1 MRVPRQMI
9 DVRTLLA
16 LGLAVS
22 LSACGDTDPL
32 GVDQGRVRFVLS
44 APTTVTAADGITAAA
59 PSLSGD
65 DDEYE
70 RWGHR
75 LFMTANVTFSSVLAR
90 NLDGVLVD
98 VDMELPATVDV
109 VSMDDGRRI
118 VLPDGELPPG
128 SYDQL
133 VVVMTA
139 LQGVLRDGTTITI
152 EPPGGGWTAIVREC
166 PFTVEDG
173 GTTIVSLQFMLREAF
188 RWGDGRFRFFP
199 RFRCVQEP
207 AG

>member
-1 MRVPRQMI
+1 MGIPRQTI
-9 DVRTLLA
+9 HLRSALA
-16 LGLAVS
+16 VGLAVG
-22 LSACGDTDPL
+22 LAACGDADPL

-44 APTTVTAADGITAAA
+44 APTTITAGDGLGAA
-59 PSLSGD
+59 AAGLSAD
-65 DDEYE
+65 DDDGD

-75 LFMTANVTFSSVLAR
+75 AFTTANVTLSSVLAR
-90 NLDGVLVD
+90 NLDGVLVN

-118 VLPDGELPPG
+118 VLPDGELASG

-139 LQGVLRDGTTITI
+139 LQGMLRDGTALTI
-152 EPPGGGWTAIVREC
+152 EPPGGGWTAIVHGC

-173 GTTIVSLQFMLREAF
+173 GTTTVSLQFMLREAF

-199 RFRCVQEP
+199 RFRCVQDP